1 MACADFGARNPLD
14 WFLARN
20 LLGCAFNDSRN
31 PLDSWSLARLVPD
44 SRNLLRYVFNGSAR
58 GT

>member
-14 WFLARN
+14 WFLVRN
-20 LLGCAFNDSRN
+20 LLGCVFNDSLLCEN
-31 PLDSWSLARLVPD
+31 SWSLARLVPD